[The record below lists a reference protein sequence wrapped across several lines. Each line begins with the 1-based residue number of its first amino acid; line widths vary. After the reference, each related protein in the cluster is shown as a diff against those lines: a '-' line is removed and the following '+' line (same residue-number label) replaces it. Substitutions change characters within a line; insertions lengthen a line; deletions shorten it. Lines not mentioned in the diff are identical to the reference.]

1 MFGTQFGLIEA
12 VLFYAVFWIL
22 ITYPIPNFII
32 LNQFNSGFF
41 QFLKSI
47 YVPIVASLLMLI
59 SNVIFI
65 NVFNF
70 NQSIFSL
77 ITLFTLS
84 MAIYYFIVSL
94 FKISIFKV
102 FQEVFEA

>member
-1 MFGTQFGLIEA
+1 
-12 VLFYAVFWIL
+12 WIL